1 MIIKININLRK
12 QILELRQTFAL
23 FDVNKDGTIC
33 KEELKNVIE
42 KVDIHLT
49 EDQFN
54 LLVDKL
60 DRNNDDKIEF
70 DGCMI
75 ISIL

>member
-1 MIIKININLRK
+1 MYLTIKICFSF
-12 QILELRQTFAL
+12 EL
-23 FDVNKDGTIC
+23 GS
-33 KEELKNVIE
+33 VIE

-49 EDQFN
+49 DDQFN